1 MSDELDS
8 SRQFQPSPS
17 AKSSTSLASARS
29 LEHLRAIEDG
39 DRITWRNGAPFAD
52 WTLQWGDLSDADA
65 SESAY
70 KVHRV
75 VLVGGSRPAHYF
87 SYTVREGFD
96 ARGTDLSKLLPESCR
111 PSLERTLDFIYGDS
125 LGPLTPVEVP
135 PLFKIADVLQCPTL
149 RNYVLDEVNRMIGT
163 ASSEADFAVAEVLV
177 GAAALEINEL
187 SESLIQNASVQAL
200 RHGILALSRMAP
212 QQLAALVPVF
222 MDRVGCGLDATW
234 GGIEHEGGA
243 VKLDGRVVRFRGGG
257 TCIAWTHGEVQ
268 SGRHSWRI
276 RVDEVHNASGFIA
289 LGVVAG
295 PKDSGL
301 TCDMDSWQQWY
312 LYYSDDGKKRTKGE
326 ADLQDYSEP
335 YAPGDIISVI
345 LDLDKRTLEFLQ
357 NDRSCGVAYC
367 DLVPGLYRVG
377 AELGNSA
384 SDMQITLVS
393 YDCISGAHQLNADLY
408 AKDFCLRDS
417 TIESHCPSL
426 SAPDA

>member
-1 MSDELDS
+1 MQSLS
-8 SRQFQPSPS
+8 S
-17 AKSSTSLASARS
+17 LGIASARH

-39 DRITWRNGAPFAD
+39 ERITWRDGAPFAD
-52 WTLQWGDLSDADA
+52 WTLAWGDLDDEKTL
-65 SESAY
+65 ESAY
-70 KVHRV
+70 RVHRV
-75 VLVGGSRPAHYF
+75 VLVGGHRPAHYF
-87 SYTVREGFD
+87 GGAVREGFE
-96 ARGTDLSKLLPESCR
+96 ARGTDLSKLLPDSCR
-111 PSLERTLDFIYGDS
+111 IPLDRALDFIYGSS
-125 LGPLTPVEVP
+125 LGELAPVEVP

-149 RNYVLDEVNRMIGT
+149 RNFVLDEVDRMIGT
-163 ASSEADFAVAEVLV
+163 ASSETDTAVAEVLV
-177 GAAALEINEL
+177 GAAALQIDEL

-200 RHGILALSRMAP
+200 RHGILALSRLAP
-212 QQLAALVPVF
+212 DSLAAIVPVF
-222 MDRVGCGLDATW
+222 LDRVGCGLDATW
-234 GGIEHEGGA
+234 GGVEHEGGA

-268 SGRHSWRI
+268 SGRHCWRI

-335 YAPGDIISVI
+335 YSPSDIISVI
-345 LDLDKRTLEFLQ
+345 LDLDQRTLEFAQ
-357 NDRSCGVAYC
+357 NERSCGVAYS

-393 YDCISGAHQLNADLY
+393 YSFDCQSSGGSSDMVSM
-408 AKDFCLRDS
+408 RTGSS
-417 TIESHCPSL
+417 TGRSPAPL
-426 SAPDA
+426 SFAVR